1 MPKRTQMRKFLI
13 PAILALGIAVGASA
27 AVQENHCQEVGAGA
41 LFTRSAFAHGYRH
54 GYEAGYH
61 EGNIDINMA
70 RRARTTF
77 KQFKGLPMGYEQT
90 FGPKKSFELGFALGL
105 KAGYSDGYAGKT
117 FRAVEAL
124 RTVAAGLTEQ
134 EVRKDPANVF
144 FDRGVT
150 LGYQDGFAQGQ
161 KADRNSAMLGV
172 DIKSVQCSFHPS
184 RKNEANIESSY
195 CDGYRRGFVLGHGD
209 GLTLGPGQGLLE
221 ASK

>member
-1 MPKRTQMRKFLI
+1 MNKWSIAAM
-13 PAILALGIAVGASA
+13 LAMAMALAAPA
-27 AVQENHCQEVGAGA
+27 AVQENHCQETGTGA

-90 FGPKKSFELGFALGL
+90 FGPKRSFELGFALGL
-105 KAGYSDGYAGKT
+105 KAGYNDGYAGKT
-117 FRAVEAL
+117 FRAVEGL
-124 RTVAAGLTEQ
+124 RTAAAALEEKAGPN
-134 EVRKDPANVF
+134 DSANVF

-150 LGYQDGFAQGQ
+150 LGYEDGFTQGQ

-172 DIKSVQCSFHPS
+172 DIRSVQCSFHPT
-184 RKNEANIESSY
+184 RKKEAGAESSY

-209 GLTLGPGQGLLE
+209 GLALGRGQGLLE